1 MRSVFLRL
9 TAVAVL
15 AFAARSDAEAAF
27 CASYFNGG
35 TNCGFAT
42 FQQCLESVR
51 GVGGQCGPAPGSAGE
66 ERRRPDR
73 PEARPRRE
81 PERKPAAAT
90 PREAPRREAVTPP
103 PQQQPIASAPPVQ
116 IVTPPATDTF
126 AAARALI
133 LSRKYQQA
141 IDVLRALRDDTNP
154 DVAASVG
161 YASSKLGR
169 LDEAKLW
176 LDRALTMNPDHLW
189 AVAYSGMLRV
199 QQGDVPSAQRDLE
212 KVAALCGGTGCVA
225 YRELAEVIASRP
237 R

>member
-1 MRSVFLRL
+1 MRTGFLRL

-15 AFAARSDAEAAF
+15 AFAVRSDAEAAF

-42 FQQCLESVR
+42 FQQCLDSVR
-51 GVGGQCGPAPGSAGE
+51 GVGGQCGPAPGSAGG

-73 PEARPRRE
+73 PDARPRRE
-81 PERKPAAAT
+81 PERKPAAVT
-90 PREAPRREAVTPP
+90 PRETPRREAVKP
-103 PQQQPIASAPPVQ
+103 PQPDPAEPAPPAQ

-133 LSRKYQQA
+133 LSGKYQQA

-154 DVAASVG
+154 DVASSVG
-161 YASSKLGR
+161 YASSRLGR

-176 LDRALTMNPDHLW
+176 LDRALTINPDHLW
-189 AVAYSGMLRV
+189 AVAYSGMLRM
-199 QQGDVPSAQRDLE
+199 QQGDVPGAERDLE

>member
-1 MRSVFLRL
+1 MRIVFLRL

-15 AFAARSDAEAAF
+15 AFATRSDAEAAF

-66 ERRRPDR
+66 GRRRPDR

-81 PERKPAAAT
+81 PERKPVATT
-90 PREAPRREAVTPP
+90 PRETPRREAVTPP
-103 PQQQPIASAPPVQ
+103 QPEPTDSAPPVQ
-116 IVTPPATDTF
+116 IITPPATDTF

-212 KVAALCGGTGCVA
+212 RVAALCGGVGCVA